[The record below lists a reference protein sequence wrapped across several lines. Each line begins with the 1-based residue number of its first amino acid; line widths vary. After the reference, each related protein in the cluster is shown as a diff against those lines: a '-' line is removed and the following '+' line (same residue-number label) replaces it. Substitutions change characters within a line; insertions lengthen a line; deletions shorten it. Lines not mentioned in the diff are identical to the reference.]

1 MKKLIEK
8 INLVLFGVM
17 VPAVILRLFNLG
29 YSDYQGDEIKALYLP
44 NEGQNF
50 FGYLM
55 DQRKGP
61 IQFVVTYLLKFI
73 NPDYTNQLLIRLPF
87 ALAGILSVFFL
98 YKLVQIH
105 FEKRAALISALLL
118 GSNGFFVAFSRIV
131 QYQSFTILFMIL
143 ALYMLSLAVKRTDY
157 KHKGVICAFIF
168 WALGI
173 LSHYDAV
180 FIFPFVLYLMSVWLK
195 RNYKKDPAALRTII
209 ISLSVSGALLLAFYI
224 PFILSISE
232 STLSYWSGRISGDV
246 SSKISS
252 SKYLF
257 SVYQPIYVVHFYI
270 LASLLGLAFLYYKAY
285 GLKPPKKITFKSA
298 ASYIALFI
306 WFFIPFAF
314 MEWLVYI
321 PGTHI
326 YVYIL
331 PVIIII
337 SIGLDSFL
345 DFLSEKL
352 PGTVFAWAYQVIL
365 FLIFMFIFAQSYAV
379 FVDNNKEYPW
389 EEEKFLAWTF
399 PEPTP
404 IYHLSLFGFP
414 YYRDW
419 EGISE
424 FIKQYPEIN
433 AYSTNERKSIV
444 RYYVPL
450 EKDTNKAGF
459 YIHIRNPQ
467 TFTET
472 ASGEKSE
479 YWMERYD
486 PIFTLTKANQD
497 YVRMY
502 IMEPGTLKEINEK
515 GY

>member
-8 INLVLFGVM
+8 INLVLFGVL

-44 NEGQNF
+44 EDGQNF
-50 FGYLM
+50 FSYLM

-61 IQFVVTYLLKFI
+61 VQFIVTYLLKFL
-73 NPDYTNQLLIRLPF
+73 NPDYTNQLVIRLPF

-105 FEKRAALISALLL
+105 FRKRAALISALLL

-131 QYQSFTILFMIL
+131 QYQSFVILFMIL
-143 ALYMLSLAVKRTDY
+143 ALYMLSLAVKRPDY
-157 KHKGVICAFIF
+157 KHKGVILAFIF

-180 FIFPFVLYLMSVWLK
+180 FIFPFVVYLMSVWLK
-195 RNYKKDPAALRTII
+195 RNFKKDPAALRTIVTSI
-209 ISLSVSGALLLAFYI
+209 AVFGVLLLAFYI
-224 PFILSISE
+224 PFVLSISE

-246 SSKISS
+246 SAKISS

-257 SVYQPIYVVHFYI
+257 SVYQPIYVVHFYV

-285 GLKPPKKITFKSA
+285 GVKLPTKIKLKGA

-331 PVIIII
+331 PIIIII
-337 SIGLDSFL
+337 SIGLDGLL
-345 DFLSEKL
+345 DFFSEKL
-352 PGTVFAWAYQVIL
+352 PATIFAWAYQVIL
-365 FLIFMFIFAQSYAV
+365 FLIFTFIFAQSYAV
-379 FVDNNKEYPW
+379 FVDNTKEYPW
-389 EEEKFLAWTF
+389 EEEKFFAWTF

-424 FIKQYPEIN
+424 FIKQYPEIA

-450 EKDTNKAGF
+450 EKDTNRAGF

-479 YWMERYD
+479 YWMEKYD

-502 IMEPGTLKEINEK
+502 IMEPGTLKEINER